1 MTLARGARLGAYE
14 ILTQVGAGG
23 MGEVYRARDTNL
35 DRDVAI
41 KVLAGPLAAD
51 AAALARFHREAK
63 IVAAL
68 SHPNILAVYD
78 FGSAR
83 VDPERTVA
91 YAVMEF
97 LEGETLRKKL
107 EQGAVSPRK
116 AVE

>member
-1 MTLARGARLGAYE
+1 MTFARGARLGAYE

-68 SHPNILAVYD
+68 SHPNILP
-78 FGSAR
+78 FTISAAHASILS
-83 VDPERTVA
+83 ER
-91 YAVMEF
+91 
-97 LEGETLRKKL
+97 LRT
-107 EQGAVSPRK
+107 R
-116 AVE
+116 